1 MFVDE
6 DRENLKD
13 TIKLLEEKVTKSE
26 IQKEDGN
33 KNEVIKDCKI
43 ADLERKIKDLESEL
57 QKNEE
62 DMKEIDDL
70 KKENAILNSAKNA
83 DDEKMKWLADERDHD
98 RENFDSFIKKV
109 LVEKLYSNNGKIE

>member
-6 DRENLKD
+6 ERENLKD
-13 TIKLLEEKVTKSE
+13 TIKFLEKKVAQSE
-26 IQKEDGN
+26 NQKEDGN

-43 ADLERKIKDLESEL
+43 ADLQRKIKDLESEL

-62 DMKEIDDL
+62 AMLEIDDL

-98 RENFDSFIKKV
+98 RENFDSFKKKV
-109 LVEKLYSNNGKIE
+109 MGEII